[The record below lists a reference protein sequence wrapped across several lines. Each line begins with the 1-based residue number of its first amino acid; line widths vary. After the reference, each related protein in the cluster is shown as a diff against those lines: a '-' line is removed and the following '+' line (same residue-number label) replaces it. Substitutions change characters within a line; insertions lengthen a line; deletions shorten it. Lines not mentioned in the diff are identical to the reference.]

1 MLSAKPYSRRSTP
14 ELGKY
19 TILLVEF
26 VVEDY
31 KRLSKKKEQK
41 AKNKATIFPQVII
54 KRGGKNGIYIQPL
67 F

>member
-1 MLSAKPYSRRSTP
+1 M
-14 ELGKY
+14 GKY
-19 TILLVEF
+19 SILLVEF

-31 KRLSKKKEQK
+31 RRLSKKKKQE

-54 KRGGKNGIYIQPL
+54 KRGGKNGIYIPPL